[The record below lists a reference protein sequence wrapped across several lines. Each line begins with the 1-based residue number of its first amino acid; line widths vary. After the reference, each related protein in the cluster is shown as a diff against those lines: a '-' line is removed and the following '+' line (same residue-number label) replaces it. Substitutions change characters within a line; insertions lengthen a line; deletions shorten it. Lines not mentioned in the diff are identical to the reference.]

1 MEGKILTK
9 IILPQ
14 LNSAEIKLKLYKI
27 MQRAQN
33 TPSLVN
39 AGFLL
44 KLSNNENIVE
54 SASVC
59 FGNINESFIHATKLE
74 AHLRGKDVFSN
85 DTLKSSLAILDEE
98 LQVSDSPPNANPNYR
113 KLLAMG
119 LYYRF
124 ILSILPEG
132 RGNLKML
139 SGAKESERSLSSGQQ
154 NFKKFPERFPITDAI
169 PKWEGIIQTSG
180 EAKYANDLP
189 PQPGELWA
197 AFVQA
202 RKVNA
207 IIKKIDPSSALKIE
221 GVHSFFS
228 AKDIPGENSFAP
240 IRNGEDLFEIE
251 EIFCSGKV
259 LFNGQPAGIILA
271 ETFDLAQKA
280 AKLAKKILPTIWD
293 VLRENAT
300 ERIDVHPPN
309 MRATTYGN
317 NSKTILSGHWES
329 GSQYHFTM
337 EPQTCI
343 CLPTETGMDV
353 YSSTQWMDLVQVA
366 IADALKIPESSIHM
380 IVRRIGGAF
389 GSRITRGSQIAC
401 AAALACHHLRRPIRM
416 VLPLEANMEIVGKRY
431 PCIGD
436 YLVEVDEKGQI
447 QRLKND
453 FMQDFGCSI
462 NESVIWLS
470 MKWFTNCYDVQS
482 WDVVGKSVVTNAPS
496 NTYCR
501 APGIVEGVAMIENIM
516 EHISKKTG
524 IDPIDVRLANMPQ
537 DSPMRSILL
546 EFVKSVDYG
555 SRKRQIGVF
564 NENNRWKK
572 RGIAIVPMKY
582 PQMFLGTLPAMVS
595 VYHGDGTVAICH
607 GGIEMGQ
614 GLNTKVAQVA
624 AKILGVPLESIV
636 FRPVDNMTSA
646 NCTVSGASSTSEGI
660 CLSVMRA
667 CEMILERIRP
677 LREEMNN
684 PSWED
689 LVQECFIRSIDLT
702 ALYKFRITMSG
713 GATCAEVEVDVL
725 TGNVQLLRV
734 DILEDTGESLNPLVD
749 VGQIEGSFVM
759 GIGYWLHEEIVYRPN
774 DGALLTNRTW
784 NYRPPGARD
793 IPVDFRVTFL
803 QKPNP
808 NYVLKSKTTGEP
820 ALAMTSVIVFAIRE
834 ALYSARKDA
843 GLPEWCEIGA
853 PTTPAQI
860 FAQEQSLMIHHSI
873 RSFASTQDL
882 QERNL
887 CAKKEDVGF
896 APRQETETNEEWV
909 GSVNSCLLSIY
920 SCHGLEV
927 LTIEGV
933 GDSLRGYHAAQARL
947 AKMNGTQCGYCSPG
961 MVMSM
966 VGLMEEQRGKFSMAD
981 VEKHFGGNICRC
993 TGYRPILDA
1002 FKSLA
1007 EDADTGLTAAC
1018 TDIED
1023 LPREFSYCREFVKHL
1038 ELVAHPAVR
1047 NVGTLGGNLSLKHQH
1062 PEFPSDI
1069 FLLLETVGAF
1079 LTTIDSNGI
1088 HRAVTV
1094 EDFMYK
1100 SMTKRILVK
1109 VTLPP
1114 LPPEKYSLVTFKI
1127 MPRAQNAHAMINAGF
1142 LFKFNPESRSIAS
1155 ARICYGGINPRF
1167 VHATN
1172 TENLLASKNLF
1183 ANETISL
1190 LMASL
1195 NEELKVDRTLTEASP
1210 EYRKILAMSLL
1221 YKAILSLA
1229 PPGRIRESFSSGGTE
1244 IHRGLSRG
1252 KRKLNALENAI
1263 LKIEGYHQCAGEVKY
1278 VNDLPY
1284 MVNEVWA
1291 AFVTAKEVLST
1302 VIDIDAK
1309 DALRIPGVVAFFTAA
1324 DIPGANSFMTQVFIE
1339 PLQVVE
1345 PEEVFC
1351 SGKVRYHSQPVGI
1364 ILAETLD
1371 LALKAAELVKITYD
1385 PPAERK
1391 LMLTV
1396 EDVLE
1401 AGDDER
1407 IINFAKHLEAET
1419 QGNDTAT
1426 TITGNMA
1433 FSPQYHF
1440 HMEPQTTV
1448 CVPTVDGMIV
1458 HCASQFLHFAQMGI
1472 GQVLNIPQNSISMK
1486 IEQIGG
1492 SFGGKNSKS
1501 VHVACAAAVAC
1512 YHLRRPVRFVM
1523 SIEQN
1528 MMIIGKRFPASSYYA
1543 VEINKQGIIQK
1554 LDCTYYANLGASRN
1568 EGPDQPSITA
1578 YFTNLYNTTTWSLNI
1593 RGVLTDLHPHTWF
1606 RAPDALEPF
1615 AINETVMEHIAKELC
1630 LDPLDVRLAN
1640 FPEDSQMRTILPEFL
1655 AQCNFE
1661 DRRERV
1667 NIFNAANRW
1676 RKRGI
1681 AFVPMKYKIISTFRY
1696 GVLVTLKT

>member
-1 MEGKILTK
+1 MEVSFKINGKKFAVNPQQIPLGTSLNMFIRTKANLTGTKSMCLEGGCGACTVIAIWHHPVTGKEWIGAVNSCLMSVYSCHGMEVITVEGLGGRKDGYHAVQARLAKMNGTQCGYCSPGMVMNMVGLIEKQQGNFSMADVEKHFGGNICRCTGYRPILDAFKSLAADADPSLTAQCSDIEDLPRRCPKTQEFCNVNCLKTAKNISLDFPNGEKWFKVHNVREIFEILNGYQDRKLMLVAGNTGHGVFRRDSDISVYVDIKDVEEIRGYSIENSLEVGSSVTLAEFAEILKEASEKSAKFLHCQKLGDHLQLIANPTLRNMATIAGNLMLKHKHPGFASDVFLMIEVVGGQVEIAEDENTRKILSPLEFLKSKMEGKILTK

-44 KLSNNENIVE
+44 KLSNDENIVE

-132 RGNLKML
+132 RGNFKML

-280 AKLAKKILPTIWD
+280 AKLVKITYEETGEKILPTIWD

-309 MRATTYGN
+309 MKATTYGN

-482 WDVVGKSVVTNAPS
+482 WDVVGKSVITNAPS

-614 GLNTKVAQVA
+614 GLNTKAAQVA

-702 ALYKFRITMSG
+702 ALYVYRAQEIQDYDVW

-759 GIGYWLHEEIVYRPN
+759 GIGYWLHEEIIYRPN

-860 FAQEQSLMIHHSI
+860 VLRAGT
-873 RSFASTQDL
+873 RPQD
-882 QERNL
+882 
-887 CAKKEDVGF
+887 F
-896 APRQETETNEEWV
+896 
-909 GSVNSCLLSIY
+909 
-920 SCHGLEV
+920 
-927 LTIEGV
+927 TI
-933 GDSLRGYHAAQARL
+933 
-947 AKMNGTQCGYCSPG
+947 
-961 MVMSM
+961 
-966 VGLMEEQRGKFSMAD
+966 
-981 VEKHFGGNICRC
+981 
-993 TGYRPILDA
+993 
-1002 FKSLA
+1002 
-1007 EDADTGLTAAC
+1007 
-1018 TDIED
+1018 
-1023 LPREFSYCREFVKHL
+1023 
-1038 ELVAHPAVR
+1038 
-1047 NVGTLGGNLSLKHQH
+1047 
-1062 PEFPSDI
+1062 
-1069 FLLLETVGAF
+1069 
-1079 LTTIDSNGI
+1079 
-1088 HRAVTV
+1088 
-1094 EDFMYK
+1094 
-1100 SMTKRILVK
+1100 
-1109 VTLPP
+1109 
-1114 LPPEKYSLVTFKI
+1114 
-1127 MPRAQNAHAMINAGF
+1127 
-1142 LFKFNPESRSIAS
+1142 
-1155 ARICYGGINPRF
+1155 
-1167 VHATN
+1167 
-1172 TENLLASKNLF
+1172 
-1183 ANETISL
+1183 
-1190 LMASL
+1190 
-1195 NEELKVDRTLTEASP
+1195 
-1210 EYRKILAMSLL
+1210 
-1221 YKAILSLA
+1221 
-1229 PPGRIRESFSSGGTE
+1229 
-1244 IHRGLSRG
+1244 
-1252 KRKLNALENAI
+1252 
-1263 LKIEGYHQCAGEVKY
+1263 
-1278 VNDLPY
+1278 
-1284 MVNEVWA
+1284 
-1291 AFVTAKEVLST
+1291 
-1302 VIDIDAK
+1302 
-1309 DALRIPGVVAFFTAA
+1309 
-1324 DIPGANSFMTQVFIE
+1324 
-1339 PLQVVE
+1339 
-1345 PEEVFC
+1345 
-1351 SGKVRYHSQPVGI
+1351 
-1364 ILAETLD
+1364 
-1371 LALKAAELVKITYD
+1371 
-1385 PPAERK
+1385 
-1391 LMLTV
+1391 
-1396 EDVLE
+1396 
-1401 AGDDER
+1401 
-1407 IINFAKHLEAET
+1407 
-1419 QGNDTAT
+1419 
-1426 TITGNMA
+1426 
-1433 FSPQYHF
+1433 
-1440 HMEPQTTV
+1440 
-1448 CVPTVDGMIV
+1448 
-1458 HCASQFLHFAQMGI
+1458 
-1472 GQVLNIPQNSISMK
+1472 
-1486 IEQIGG
+1486 
-1492 SFGGKNSKS
+1492 
-1501 VHVACAAAVAC
+1501 
-1512 YHLRRPVRFVM
+1512 
-1523 SIEQN
+1523 
-1528 MMIIGKRFPASSYYA
+1528 
-1543 VEINKQGIIQK
+1543 
-1554 LDCTYYANLGASRN
+1554 
-1568 EGPDQPSITA
+1568 
-1578 YFTNLYNTTTWSLNI
+1578 
-1593 RGVLTDLHPHTWF
+1593 
-1606 RAPDALEPF
+1606 
-1615 AINETVMEHIAKELC
+1615 
-1630 LDPLDVRLAN
+1630 
-1640 FPEDSQMRTILPEFL
+1640 
-1655 AQCNFE
+1655 
-1661 DRRERV
+1661 
-1667 NIFNAANRW
+1667 
-1676 RKRGI
+1676 
-1681 AFVPMKYKIISTFRY
+1681 
-1696 GVLVTLKT
+1696 